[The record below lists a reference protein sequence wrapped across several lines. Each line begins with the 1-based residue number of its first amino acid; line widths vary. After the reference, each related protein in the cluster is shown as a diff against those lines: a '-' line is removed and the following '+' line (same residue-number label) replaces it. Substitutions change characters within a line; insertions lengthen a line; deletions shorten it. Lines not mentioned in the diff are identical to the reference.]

1 MSAMTTPPKTI
12 PEYLDQLR
20 AALAGADPALLQ
32 DALYDAEEYLRAEL
46 AEHPEIDEATM
57 LATVASSYGA
67 PEEVADIYRVQET
80 TVNKAMRTPPPAPRR
95 SAIGRFFGVAADP
108 YTYGA
113 LAYMM
118 LALPIG
124 IFYFIWAVT
133 GLSLSAGFAI
143 LIIGVPFAVLFMG
156 TVYALSL
163 MEGRIVETLLGERM
177 PRRPTYP
184 VSESGF
190 WARIKAILIDPR
202 TWASLLYMILMLPL
216 GILYF
221 TTIAIGL
228 SLSLGLASAP
238 IAWLFGLPVTYT
250 MDDQSIAA
258 PGFLMPLLTVAG
270 VFLLFA
276 TLHLARGVGKMH
288 AQFAKHLLVRSA

>member
-1 MSAMTTPPKTI
+1 MITMTAPPKTI

-46 AEHPEIDEATM
+46 AEHPDVDEATM
-57 LATVASSYGA
+57 LASIAGSYGA

-113 LAYMM
+113 LVYM
-118 LALPIG
+118 LLSLPVG
-124 IFYFIWAVT
+124 IFYFTWAVT

-177 PRRPTYP
+177 PRRPQYP
-184 VSESGF
+184 AAETGF
-190 WARIKAILIDPR
+190 WARIKAILVDPR
-202 TWASLLYMILMLPL
+202 TWASLLYMVLMLPL
-216 GILYF
+216 GIFYF
-221 TTIAIGL
+221 TCIVTGL
-228 SLSLGLASAP
+228 SLSISLVSAP
-238 IAWLFGLPVTYT
+238 FAWLFGAPMTFT
-250 MDDQSIAA
+250 MDGLDMVPPIVVL
-258 PGFLMPLLTVAG
+258 PLMTVAG
-270 VFLLFA
+270 TLLLFA
-276 TLHLARGVGKMH
+276 TLHFARGVGKLH
-288 AQFAKHLLVRSA
+288 SQFAKHLLVQSA

>member
-1 MSAMTTPPKTI
+1 MTTPPKTI
-12 PEYLDQLR
+12 PEYLEQLR

-57 LATVASSYGA
+57 LATVATSYGA

-80 TVNKAMRTPPPAPRR
+80 TVNKAMRTPPPAPRS

-108 YTYGA
+108 HTYGA
-113 LAYMM
+113 LAYML
-118 LALPIG
+118 LALPVG
-124 IFYFIWAVT
+124 IFYFTWAVT

-177 PRRPTYP
+177 PRRPQYP
-184 VSESGF
+184 APASGF
-190 WARIKAILIDPR
+190 WAGIKAILIDPR
-202 TWASLLYMILMLPL
+202 TWGSLLYMMLMLPM
-216 GILYF
+216 GIFYF
-221 TTIAIGL
+221 TCTVIGL
-228 SLSLGLASAP
+228 AVSAGFVSAP
-238 IAWLFGLPVTYT
+238 VAWLFGVPVTYSW
-250 MDDQSIAA
+250 DGSDFAA
-258 PGFLMPLLTVAG
+258 PGLLVPLLTVLG

-276 TLHLARGVGKMH
+276 TLHFARGVGRFH